1 MVSGRSFSDLA
12 RAMIS
17 RPVLMMSAIRSLR
30 TPMMSRPLPTVVPS
44 RYLGPASMP
53 QPNIVISRYL
63 VDFSLPPQHASFRDS
78 VRELAQGV
86 ALVFAAEV
94 DRDHRFPDESVRA
107 AAESGLLGV
116 LIPREYG
123 GAGLDAL
130 AFTVCID
137 ELARACASTSV
148 IVDVHTSVGS
158 EPILLFGTDEQKKR
172 WLPRLASGELLGAFA
187 LTEPAAGSDAASLQT
202 SARRKG
208 DGYVLNGTKVFI
220 TNIGRAG
227 LYIVFARTRPDERAA
242 GVSAFLVPAESPG
255 VKVGQVF
262 KKMGLNG
269 SPTGELV
276 LEDVAVPTA
285 NRLGGEGEGFR
296 VAMRALD
303 SGRIGISGQA
313 LGIAQA
319 AVDESTALMRERG
332 HGQGDDFVLA
342 DMATRLESARLLA
355 YHAAWRCSHGWP
367 FTRQAS
373 MSKLH
378 CNDPAMQVEL
388 DHLQIAGEAGAFS
401 GSPFERHVRD
411 AKALQIYEG
420 SNQVQ
425 RIVIAR
431 DLVKAG

>member
-1 MVSGRSFSDLA
+1 LDLEIA
-12 RAMIS
+12 PALATFRA
-17 RPVLMMSAIRSLR
+17 A
-30 TPMMSRPLPTVVPS
+30 
-44 RYLGPASMP
+44 
-53 QPNIVISRYL
+53 
-63 VDFSLPPQHASFRDS
+63 
-78 VRELAQGV
+78 VRELAQGTV
-86 ALVFAAEV
+86 QPLAEEV
-94 DRDHRFPDESVRA
+94 DRDRRFPEEALKA
-107 AAESGLLGV
+107 AAEAGLLGV

-123 GAGLDAL
+123 GAGLDPL
-130 AFTVCID
+130 AFAICIE
-137 ELARACASTSV
+137 ELAQACASTAV

-158 EPILLFGTDEQKKR
+158 EPILLFGTEEQKRK

-187 LTEPAAGSDAASLQT
+187 LTEPAAGSDAASLQA
-202 SARRKG
+202 SARRTS
-208 DGYVLNGTKVFI
+208 DGYVLNGTKTFI

-227 LYIVFARTRPDERAA
+227 LYVVFARTGPEEKAA
-242 GVSAFLVPAESPG
+242 GVSAFLVPSSTPG
-255 VKVGQVF
+255 LRVGQVF

-276 LEDVAVPTA
+276 LEDVAVPA
-285 NRLGGEGEGFR
+285 ENRLGAEGQGFT

-319 AVDESTALMRERG
+319 AVDESRAVLVRRDRE
-332 HGQGDDFVLA
+332 QGDDFLLA

-355 YHAAWRCSHGWP
+355 YHAAWLCSLGRP

-373 MSKLH
+373 MAKLH
-378 CNDPAMQVEL
+378 CTDTAMQIAL
-388 DHLQIAGEAGAFS
+388 DALQLAGEEGTVS

-431 DLVKAG
+431 EVLR

>member
-1 MVSGRSFSDLA
+1 MDLELGA
-12 RAMIS
+12 EHAAFRAK
-17 RPVLMMSAIRSLR
+17 
-30 TPMMSRPLPTVVPS
+30 
-44 RYLGPASMP
+44 
-53 QPNIVISRYL
+53 
-63 VDFSLPPQHASFRDS
+63 
-78 VRELAQGV
+78 VRELAQGIV
-86 ALVFAAEV
+86 LPLAAEV
-94 DRDHRFPDESVRA
+94 DREHRFPEEAIRA
-107 AAESGLLGV
+107 AAKAGFLGV

-130 AFTVCID
+130 AFAICIE
-137 ELARACASTSV
+137 ELAQACASTSV

-158 EPILLFGTDEQKKR
+158 EPILLFGTEEQKR
-172 WLPRLASGELLGAFA
+172 TWLPRLASGELLGAFA
-187 LTEPAAGSDAASLQT
+187 LTEPASGSDAASLKM

-227 LYIVFARTRPDERAA
+227 LYVVFARSGPQDTAA
-242 GVSAFLVPAESPG
+242 GLSAFLVPSDAPG
-255 VKVGQVF
+255 VRVGQVF
-262 KKMGLNG
+262 KKMGLHG

-276 LEDVAVPTA
+276 FEDVEVPA
-285 NRLGGEGEGFR
+285 ENRLAAEGQGFT

-319 AVDESTALMRERG
+319 AVDESRALLAQRGRE
-332 HGQGDDFVLA
+332 QGDDFLLA
-342 DMATRLESARLLA
+342 EMATRLETARLLA
-355 YHAAWRCSHGWP
+355 YHAAWLCSLGRP

-373 MSKLH
+373 MAKLY
-378 CNDPAMQVEL
+378 CTDTAMQVAI
-388 DHLQIAGEAGAFS
+388 DALQLAGEHGVIAGSSFD
-401 GSPFERHVRD
+401 RHFRD

-431 DLVKAG
+431 EILR

>member
-1 MVSGRSFSDLA
+1 MDLDLA
-12 RAMIS
+12 PHHEAFRA
-17 RPVLMMSAIRSLR
+17 
-30 TPMMSRPLPTVVPS
+30 
-44 RYLGPASMP
+44 
-53 QPNIVISRYL
+53 
-63 VDFSLPPQHASFRDS
+63 S
-78 VRELAQGV
+78 VRELAQAV
-86 ALVFAAEV
+86 VEPLAADV
-94 DRDHRFPDESVRA
+94 DLRHRFPEEAISA
-107 AAESGLLGV
+107 AAEAGLLGV
-116 LIPREYG
+116 LIPRDYG

-130 AFTVCID
+130 AFTLCIE
-137 ELARACASTSV
+137 ELAQAGASTSV

-158 EPILLFGTDEQKKR
+158 EPILLFGSDEQKQR
-172 WLPRLASGELLGAFA
+172 WLPRLAAGELLGAFA
-187 LTEPAAGSDAASLQT
+187 LTEPAAGSDAASLKAT
-202 SARRKG
+202 ARRVGG
-208 DGYVLNGTKVFI
+208 DYVLNGTKVFI
-220 TNIGRAG
+220 TNVGRAG
-227 LYIVFARTRPDERAA
+227 LYIVFARTGPDEKAA
-242 GVSAFLVPAESPG
+242 GVTAFLVPADAEG
-255 VKVGQVF
+255 VRVGQVF
-262 KKMGLNG
+262 AKMGLHG

-276 LEDVAVPTA
+276 LGDVNVPES
-285 NRLGGEGEGFR
+285 NRLGSEGQGFT

-319 AVDESTALMRERG
+319 AVDEARALLRESG

-355 YHAAWRCSHGWP
+355 YHAAWRCSHGRT

-378 CNDPAMQVEL
+378 CTDTAMQVAL
-388 DHLQIAGEAGAFS
+388 DALQIAGEAGAFS

-431 DLVKAG
+431 DLVKA

>member
-172 WLPRLASGELLGAFA
+172 WLPRLASGDLLGAFA

-208 DGYVLNGTKVFI
+208 DGFVLNGTKVFI

-227 LYIVFARTRPDERAA
+227 IYIVFARTGADERAP
-242 GVSAFLVPAESPG
+242 GVSAFIVPAESNG
-255 VKVGQVF
+255 LRVGQVF

-276 LEDVAVPTA
+276 LEDVVVPAA
-285 NRLGGEGEGFR
+285 NRLAADGKGFP

-319 AVDESTALMRERG
+319 AVDQARDVLAARPRE
-332 HGQGDDFVLA
+332 QGDDFALA
-342 DMATRLESARLLA
+342 EMATRLESARLLA
-355 YHAAWRCSHGWP
+355 YRAAWLCASHRP
-367 FTRQAS
+367 FTRIPS
-373 MSKLH
+373 MAKLP
-378 CNDPAMQVEL
+378 CTATAL
-388 DHLQIAGEAGAFS
+388 D
-401 GSPFERHVRD
+401 
-411 AKALQIYEG
+411 
-420 SNQVQ
+420 
-425 RIVIAR
+425 
-431 DLVKAG
+431 